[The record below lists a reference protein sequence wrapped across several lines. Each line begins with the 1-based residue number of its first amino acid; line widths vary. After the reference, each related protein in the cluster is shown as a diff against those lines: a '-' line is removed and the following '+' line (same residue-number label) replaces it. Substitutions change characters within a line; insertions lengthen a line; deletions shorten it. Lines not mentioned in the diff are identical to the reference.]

1 LVKKKKKK
9 KKHFPRIL
17 AHHAFSISCLEKVPL
32 YPNMV
37 STRCKGLRENVFLV
51 YLEGALTSL
60 LEKRMDLISP
70 LEK

>member
-1 LVKKKKKK
+1 M
-9 KKHFPRIL
+9 I
-17 AHHAFSISCLEKVPL
+17 
-32 YPNMV
+32 
-37 STRCKGLRENVFLV
+37 STRCKGQRENVFLV

>member
-1 LVKKKKKK
+1 M
-9 KKHFPRIL
+9 I
-17 AHHAFSISCLEKVPL
+17 
-32 YPNMV
+32 

-70 LEK
+70 LEKWGGNWSSYKCKILLNFKEEV